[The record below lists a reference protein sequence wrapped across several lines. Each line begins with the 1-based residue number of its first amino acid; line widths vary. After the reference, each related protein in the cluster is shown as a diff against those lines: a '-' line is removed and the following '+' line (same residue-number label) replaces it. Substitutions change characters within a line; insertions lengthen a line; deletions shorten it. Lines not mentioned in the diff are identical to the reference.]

1 MISFTMSLDLFLYY
15 IIGLHPFHVF
25 FFLMIRR
32 PPRSTRTDTLFPYTT
47 LFRSSQCVAPREA
60 NSRASPLHHTTP
72 VLMPIPCA
80 PSLPTH
86 RRRAWPDPPTSR
98 QSERDRRQLHAA
110 APCTPHAA
118 AHCSVRTAGTS
129 CGTTHP
135 PYRLRPQRHTTPA
148 PRA

>member
-47 LFRSSQCVAPREA
+47 LFRSSQRVAPREA
-60 NSRASPLHHTTP
+60 NSRASPLHPTTT

-86 RRRAWPDPPTSR
+86 RRRAWPDPPASR
-98 QSERDRRQLHAA
+98 QCERDRRQLHAA
-110 APCTPHAA
+110 APCSARAA
-118 AHCSVRTAGTS
+118 GGCSVRAGCPS
-129 CGTTHP
+129 C
-135 PYRLRPQRHTTPA
+135 R
-148 PRA
+148 